1 MGADEKAV
9 IGKALAKQRRKQ
21 LLKTIRKETKPP
33 KGFGQWLVV
42 LERRRLSENLGV
54 LRLEGELDGKAEWSG
69 SMSVALPEPKKYA
82 PDGAELPGDWDN
94 IAPGE
99 SGFNIFT
106 LELRGKTLIESV
118 KGWIKRSFEDGK
130 IQDFIPFVKG

>member
-1 MGADEKAV
+1 MGADDKAV
-9 IGKALAKQRRKQ
+9 GKAAAKQARKQ
-21 LLKTIRKETKPP
+21 LLKAIRKETRPP
-33 KGFGQWLVV
+33 KGFGQWV
-42 LERRRLSENLGV
+42 LIVERRRLSENLGL
-54 LRLEGELDGKAEWSG
+54 LRVEAELDGNPEWSG
-69 SMSVALPEPKKYA
+69 SMSAALPEAKKFA
-82 PDGAELPGDWDN
+82 PDGKELPGDWDN

-99 SGFNIFT
+99 SGFHIFT